1 MLVSPRASPY
11 PARVQVTPDA
21 SLGARLWAYL
31 QERFPPGSLV
41 VFSAVTVLSAAAAVA
56 AGTGRALGV
65 DPGLALLAGAHL
77 LTLLLLRLLDE
88 FKDFERDSRA
98 YPDRVLSRGVV
109 TLATLRPLTWLVGAL
124 ALGCS
129 AALGPAPLALHALVL
144 AFALLMARE
153 FFVGDLLRKDVF
165 VYAATHQPINPLIT
179 VWLLVGVG
187 ARGARLDDLMAHL
200 PNVLGWYLLAQ
211 IALGFGFEIARKL
224 WTPEEERPDLVDS
237 YSSHAI
243 GPRGAGALA
252 LVLLLAGT
260 GATSMFV
267 VKTTLP
273 LWVHAAVALCA
284 LLCVLTVGKFAA
296 KPFAGASKK
305 LQGAVGL
312 GSLLLHI
319 GLIAGAWRAFGAS
332 AGLGSWGWGA

>member
-1 MLVSPRASPY
+1 M
-11 PARVQVTPDA
+11 QVTPDA

-56 AGTGRALGV
+56 SGTGKALSV
-65 DPGLALLAGAHL
+65 DPGLLLLAAGHL
-77 LTLLLLRLLDE
+77 LTLLLLRVLDE

-109 TLATLRPLTWLVGAL
+109 TLATLRPLGWAVGAL

-129 AALGPAPLALHALVL
+129 AALGPAPLALHAGVLV
-144 AFALLMARE
+144 FALLMARE

-179 VWLLVGVG
+179 AWLFVGVA
-187 ARGARLDDLMAHL
+187 ARGARSLDELWTHL
-200 PNVLGWYLLAQ
+200 PAVLGWYLAAQ
-211 IALGFGFEIARKL
+211 VALGFGFEVARKL

-243 GPRGAGALA
+243 GPRGAAALA
-252 LVLLLAGT
+252 LVLLLVGA

-267 VKTTLP
+267 VRTGLP
-273 LWVHAAVALCA
+273 AWVHAAVGLCA
-284 LLCVLTVGKFAA
+284 LLCVLTVGRFAKA
-296 KPFAGASKK
+296 PFAGASKK

-312 GSLLLHI
+312 GSILLHA
-319 GLIAGAWRAFGAS
+319 GLIAGAWRAFGAN
-332 AGLGSWGWGA
+332 AGLGAWGWGP